1 MVYAEKFKA
10 KIVRRLVGP
19 NAVSATQL
27 AKEVG
32 ISQATLSRWLLER
45 GTRYPM
51 VNRDDENDSVE
62 LRQPR
67 RPQDWPAAERLEA
80 VLEASALG
88 EDELGAF
95 LRRKGLHEVDLAEW
109 RRVALEGAQAAL
121 AGEAGRSGWKAKP
134 VDAKRFKELEREVKS
149 LSEDLRRK
157 EKALAEVTALLVLKK
172 KVDALRLDEDDDEPG
187 RSGK

>member
-19 NAVSATQL
+19 SAVSATQL

-32 ISQATLSRWLLER
+32 ISQATLSKWLREGGR
-45 GTRYPM
+45 RYSM
-51 VNRDDENDSVE
+51 VNSDGEDGAVVE

-88 EDELGAF
+88 DAELGAL
-95 LRRKGLHEVDLAEW
+95 LRRKGLHEADLAEW
-109 RRVALEGAQAAL
+109 RRVALEAAQAAL
-121 AGEAGRSGWKAKP
+121 TGDLRGRSKAKP
-134 VDAKRFKELEREVKS
+134 VDVKRVKELEREVKS

-172 KVDALRLDEDDDEPG
+172 KLESLGLGEDDDEPG
-187 RSGK
+187 RRGK

>member
-19 NAVSATQL
+19 RAITATQL

-32 ISQATLSRWLLER
+32 ISQATLSKWLRER
-45 GTRYPM
+45 GRPYPV
-51 VNRDDENDSVE
+51 VNSDSEDDGSVVE
-62 LRQPR
+62 LRRPR

-88 EDELGAF
+88 EENLGAF
-95 LRRKGLHEVDLAEW
+95 LRSKGLHEADLAEW
-109 RRVALEGAQAAL
+109 RRAALEAL
-121 AGEAGRSGWKAKP
+121 GGDQPGRKAKP

-149 LSEDLRRK
+149 LGADLRRK

-172 KVDALRLDEDDDEPG
+172 KLDALHLDEDDDDPG

>member
-1 MVYAEKFKA
+1 MAYTENFKA

-19 NAVSATQL
+19 HAVSAIQL

-32 ISQATLSRWLLER
+32 ISHGTLSKWLRER

-51 VNRDDENDSVE
+51 VSRDDEDGSVVE
-62 LRQPR
+62 LRRSR

-80 VLEASALG
+80 VLEASAL
-88 EDELGAF
+88 DDAELGAF
-95 LRRKGLHEVDLAEW
+95 LRSKGLHEADLAEW
-109 RRVALEGAQAAL
+109 RRAALEAL
-121 AGEAGRSGWKAKP
+121 GGDQPGRKAKP

-149 LSEDLRRK
+149 LGADLRRK

-172 KVDALRLDEDDDEPG
+172 KLDALHLDEDDDDPG